1 MAQTLLEL
9 CLTAGKT
16 TNMKQLLS
24 HMLSSAKH
32 ENVINL
38 QVCHGLIY
46 TSGLF
51 VLISVKCNV

>member
-1 MAQTLLEL
+1 MALTLLEL

-16 TNMKQLLS
+16 INMKQLLS

-38 QVCHGLIY
+38 QMCHELIY
-46 TSGLF
+46 TFAFFLNRS
-51 VLISVKCNV
+51 KMQ

>member
-38 QVCHGLIY
+38 QMCHELIY
-46 TSGLF
+46 TFAFFLNRS
-51 VLISVKCNV
+51 KMQ

>member
-1 MAQTLLEL
+1 MALTLLEL

-16 TNMKQLLS
+16 TDMKQLLS

-38 QVCHGLIY
+38 QVCHGLI
-46 TSGLF
+46 TQVTLCFKSL
-51 VLISVKCNV
+51 